1 MLNRTRRFKHL
12 GIVAAGGVLALAGS
26 GSAQAAT
33 CGVKQSSALY
43 ETPEIQVYE
52 NMNSRLIACRRATG
66 VARDLGPNQSG
77 VGFSVTSVTA
87 LLGGRWVWT
96 RYEEGDEDEGVTS
109 SEDTLLDLQTN
120 KRVKPGAAMD
130 YIGVPGAFVTIDA
143 AGVTA
148 RFPGGRT
155 QSLSTDAAAAGL
167 ASYGSRV
174 YWNVNGVARSAV
186 LRLPKAD
193 KPRPRPKAV
202 KILRCKPRAG
212 ARLVEHWDDMVITS
226 IGRRYFACWDRDQ
239 RSLGAVKDV
248 RAVSDQHVAYRRGDK
263 VGVLDADSGARVE
276 LPGTQSAATGA
287 LLLAAGPSG
296 VSMATAQFST
306 EAASA
311 PALADGRA
319 YWLDASKKPQTQ
331 ALVPPAADGM

>member
-1 MLNRTRRFKHL
+1 MLNRTRRFTHL
-12 GIVAAGGVLALAGS
+12 GIVAAGGVLALAGA
-26 GSAQAAT
+26 GSAEAAT

-52 NMNSRLIACRRATG
+52 NSSSRLIACRRATG

-77 VGFSVTSVTA
+77 VGFSVTGVIE
-87 LLGGRWVWT
+87 LFGGRWVWS

-109 SEDTLLDLQTN
+109 SEDTLRDLHTN
-120 KRVKPGAAMD
+120 KRVQPGAAKD
-130 YIGVPGAFVTIDA
+130 FIGVPGAFVTIDT

-148 RFPGGRT
+148 RFPDGRT
-155 QSLSTDAAAAGL
+155 RSLSTDATAAGL
-167 ASYGSRV
+167 ASYGGRV
-174 YWNVNGVARSAV
+174 YWNVNGVAQSAV
-186 LRLPKAD
+186 LSLPKAE

-239 RSLGAVKDV
+239 RSLGAVRDV
-248 RAVSDQHVAYRRGDK
+248 RAVSDQHVAYTRGDK
-263 VGVLDADSGARVE
+263 VGVLDADSGKRTE
-276 LPGTQSAATGA
+276 LPGTQSAATDA
-287 LLLAAGPSG
+287 FLLAAGPRG
-296 VSMATAQFST
+296 VSTATAQLST
-306 EAASA
+306 KAASA

-319 YWLDASKKPQTQ
+319 YWLDAAKQPQTQ
-331 ALVPPAADGM
+331 ALMP